1 MNSLL
6 QVYTS
11 SAIINALVNGFPYG
25 KILSIAGFIAL
36 ANILLW
42 TMTQL
47 MQAVYMDVKS
57 TRLRNQVNREIYKRA
72 LETDYRYYD
81 SAEFYADFTWAA
93 QNLSSQ
99 IESARSI
106 IENTVQNAAQFVAMA
121 TYIAVVGP
129 WMLLVAFTSVLAG
142 AYVNMKTNAHWIERF
157 EEQLES
163 DRRLRYFQRMFYTVE
178 PAADLKSTRLRDFFL
193 KGYDD
198 AAEENAGVVLKF
210 AFRLAKCQVLS
221 VLLQNITFFVS
232 VALIVKSVVSGD
244 MANVA
249 KYSALLTA
257 TTMLR
262 NGLSNVM
269 YQITSLQRVTKYM
282 DRVRKFFDIKSEI
295 ETKHGVGL
303 CPENKPLGIELRNV
317 RFSYSQSEDEEK
329 KYVIDGLSMK
339 IEPGEKI
346 AIVGE
351 NGAGKTT
358 LMKLLL
364 RLYDVNEGD
373 IRIDGRSIKEYD
385 VRKLRD
391 AVGIAFQD
399 SSVYSI
405 TVAENLRAYRDADD
419 EKLSEILRKVGLSRL
434 LEEEGGLS
442 ATMTHEFDDKGVVLS
457 GGEMQK
463 FALARLLTGSFGLLL
478 LDEPTAALDPFAEY
492 ELNKLVLDRTRPET
506 TIVIAHRL
514 STIRDADRIYLV
526 EEGRILEC
534 GIHDELM
541 RLGGKYAEMFK
552 KQAEKYALET
562 A

>member
-1 MNSLL
+1 M
-6 QVYTS
+6 
-11 SAIINALVNGFPYG
+11 
-25 KILSIAGFIAL
+25 
-36 ANILLW
+36 
-42 TMTQL
+42 
-47 MQAVYMDVKS
+47 
-57 TRLRNQVNREIYKRA
+57 
-72 LETDYRYYD
+72 
-81 SAEFYADFTWAA
+81 
-93 QNLSSQ
+93 
-99 IESARSI
+99 
-106 IENTVQNAAQFVAMA
+106 
-121 TYIAVVGP
+121 
-129 WMLLVAFTSVLAG
+129 
-142 AYVNMKTNAHWIERF
+142 
-157 EEQLES
+157 
-163 DRRLRYFQRMFYTVE
+163 
-178 PAADLKSTRLRDFFL
+178 
-193 KGYDD
+193 
-198 AAEENAGVVLKF
+198 
-210 AFRLAKCQVLS
+210 
-221 VLLQNITFFVS
+221 LQNITFFVS

-463 FALARLLTGSFGLLL
+463 LPWRAFDWSFGLLL
-478 LDEPTAALDPFAEY
+478 LDEPTAALDP
-492 ELNKLVLDRTRPET
+492 LQNTNST
-506 TIVIAHRL
+506 SWCWIAHAPKPRL
-514 STIRDADRIYLV
+514 SLPTGSAQSATQTGFIWWRKAVFWSVAY
-526 EEGRILEC
+526 
-534 GIHDELM
+534 
-541 RLGGKYAEMFK
+541 
-552 KQAEKYALET
+552 T
-562 A
+562 TN